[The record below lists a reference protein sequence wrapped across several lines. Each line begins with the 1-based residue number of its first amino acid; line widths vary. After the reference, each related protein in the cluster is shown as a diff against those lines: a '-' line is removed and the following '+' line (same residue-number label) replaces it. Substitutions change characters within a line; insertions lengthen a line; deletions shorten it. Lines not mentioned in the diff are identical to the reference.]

1 MKFINLVMS
10 RIGKQPV
17 MIPAGVEVK
26 LSDEAVEVKGPN
38 GTLKTELHPV
48 VKVELQDLEEGKAVV
63 VNPIDAGDPVAKA
76 MWGTV
81 RANIANLVTG
91 VTEGFSKSLEV
102 VGVGY
107 KVNMKGK
114 DVVFDVGYSHPVE
127 FKVPEG
133 INVAIEKNNVTVSGA
148 DRQMVGEVAAR
159 MRKIRKPEPY
169 KGKGI
174 KYADEVVRRKAG
186 KAAKAAE

>member
-1 MKFINLVMS
+1 MS
-10 RIGKQPV
+10 RIGKKPIL
-17 MIPAGVEVK
+17 IPDGVEVK
-26 LSDEAVEVKGPN
+26 LADGMVEVKGPK
-38 GTLKTELHPV
+38 GTLNQSLHDSV
-48 VKVELQDLEEGKAVV
+48 EVKIEDVENGKAVIV
-63 VNPIDAGDPVAKA
+63 TPVDAEDLVSKA

-81 RANIANLVTG
+81 RANIANMVTG
-91 VTEGFSKSLEV
+91 VTEGFSKELEV

-114 DVVFDVGYSHPVE
+114 DVVFDVGFSHPVE
-127 FKVPEG
+127 FKLPEG
-133 INVAIEKNNVTVSGA
+133 IEVKVEKNNVVVSGA

-174 KYADEVVRRKAG
+174 KYVDEVVRRKAG

>member
-1 MKFINLVMS
+1 
-10 RIGKQPV
+10 

-26 LSDEAVEVKGPN
+26 LTDDVIEVKGPN
-38 GTLKTELHPV
+38 GTLKADLHES
-48 VKVELQDLEEGKAVV
+48 VKAELQDLEDGKAVV
-63 VNPIDAGDPVAKA
+63 INPVDQNNPVARA
-76 MWGTV
+76 MWGTL
-81 RANIANLVTG
+81 RANIANMVTG

-114 DVVFDVGYSHPVE
+114 DVVFEVGYSHPVE
-127 FKVPEG
+127 FKIPEE
-133 INVAIEKNNVTVSGA
+133 INVTVEKNNVTVSGA

>member
-1 MKFINLVMS
+1 
-10 RIGKQPV
+10 